1 MSPTTTDVWIVAH
14 NGVDHYTVRSIYAT
28 RDKAVVAWNAIRLEI
43 IAGWTE
49 MLEDEDENGSESG
62 KRIWQQQIDNLSDPN
77 PETCHNYHD
86 SPSLVKHQMV
96 L

>member
-1 MSPTTTDVWIVAH
+1 MSTTTDVWIVAH
-14 NGVDHYTVRSIYAT
+14 DGVDHYTVRGVYASY
-28 RDKAVVAWNAIRLEI
+28 DKAVGAWNVVRLEI
-43 IAGWTE
+43 IAQCQE

-62 KRIWQQQIDNLSDPN
+62 KRTWQRQIDNLFDPN